1 MKIGISPDAVRSA
14 AKLVELART
23 AEIAG
28 FDSIWVPDHL
38 AFFGSPVVDPFQAL
52 AALAAGSTKLLLG
65 TAVYVLPLRAPA
77 QVAKATASLDVLSGG
92 RLILGVGVGG
102 EFPGEYQASG
112 VPVGERGKRMDESIA
127 VIRHLWAGSGG
138 AFAGRFSTIPEGLK
152 LNPLPPREAGP
163 PIWIGGRAE
172 AAVRRAAVAG
182 DGYLGFLFDAPGF
195 AKRMRQVREIA
206 AERGRDP
213 QRIAAGLVTF
223 GYVGDDGA
231 AAIDAVAKRLESN
244 YGVPMRAAVERYGIV
259 GELAACADRVRA
271 LADAGVEHLVLAS
284 PFRGEEFHRQLP
296 LLAKLVDQ
304 VRG

>member
-1 MKIGISPDAVRSA
+1 MKVGLSPDAIRSA
-14 AKLVELART
+14 AELALLARAT
-23 AEIAG
+23 EAAG

-52 AALAAGSTKLLLG
+52 AAVAAGSTKLLLG

-77 QVAKATASLDVLSGG
+77 QVAKATASLDVLSDG

-102 EFPGEYQASG
+102 EFAGEYQASG
-112 VPVGERGKRMDESIA
+112 VPVGERGKRMDESLA
-127 VIRHLWAGSGG
+127 VLRHLWAGSGK
-138 AFAGRFSTIPEGLK
+138 AFTGRFSTIPEGFK

-163 PIWIGGRAE
+163 PIWVGGRAE

-195 AKRMRQVREIA
+195 TRRMRQVRAIA

-213 QRIAAGLVTF
+213 QRIAAGFVTF
-223 GYVGDDGA
+223 GYVGKDTA
-231 AAIDAVAKRLESN
+231 AAVDAVAKRLEAN
-244 YGVPMRAAVERYGIV
+244 YGVPMRAAVERYGVV

-284 PFRGEEFHRQLP
+284 PFRGEEFDRQLP

-304 VRG
+304 VRR

>member
-1 MKIGISPDAVRSA
+1 MKVGISPDAVRSA

-23 AEIAG
+23 AEAAG

-38 AFFGSPVVDPFQAL
+38 AFFGSPVVDPFQGL

-77 QVAKATASLDVLSGG
+77 QVAKATASLDVLSDG

-127 VIRHLWAGSGG
+127 VIRHLWAGSGA

-152 LNPLPPREAGP
+152 LNPLPPRVAGP
-163 PIWIGGRAE
+163 PIWIGGRAG

-223 GYVGDDGA
+223 GYVGDDGTA
-231 AAIDAVAKRLESN
+231 AVDAVAKRLESN

-271 LADAGVEHLVLAS
+271 LADAGLEHLVLAS
-284 PFRGEEFHRQLP
+284 PFRGEEFDRQLP
-296 LLAKLVDQ
+296 LLAKLVE
-304 VRG
+304 VERG